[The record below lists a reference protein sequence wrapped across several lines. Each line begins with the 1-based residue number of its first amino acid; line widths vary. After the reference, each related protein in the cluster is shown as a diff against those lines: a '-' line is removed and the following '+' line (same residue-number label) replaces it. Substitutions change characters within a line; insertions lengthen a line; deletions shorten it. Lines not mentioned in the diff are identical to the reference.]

1 MISEA
6 IVFQILKH
14 AERHFAAG
22 HGYLATVV
30 GVEEEGLIHLSLTG
44 QWMCCP
50 VCSGKG
56 RGGEI
61 VFFFRGHSDL

>member
-1 MISEA
+1 M
-6 IVFQILKH
+6 FQILKH

-30 GVEEEGLIHLSLTG
+30 GVEDEGLIHLSLTG
-44 QWMCCP
+44 QWMRCP
-50 VCSGKG
+50 VWSVCGEG

-61 VFFFRGHSDL
+61 FSLLRGQ

>member
-1 MISEA
+1 
-6 IVFQILKH
+6 VFQILKH

-44 QWMCCP
+44 QWMCCMQLP
-50 VCSGKG
+50 QSWEVAWAGKRVLSGET
-56 RGGEI
+56 R
-61 VFFFRGHSDL
+61 